1 MKYMNFRVRACNKAV
16 AGEFSEAVT
25 LETRGGRR
33 GGGGGSRWEGV
44 ALMVAVPSVHVPAG
58 CQHVPPE
65 PARGGLQCGVGRHGR
80 KGAGCEDKGEGR
92 EGQDCVARQLP
103 RQVTAPSSAPG
114 VGGGTGLTACLH
126 PRAVQSPKRMSLGR
140 AGRDRFTAESYTVL
154 GESGSHGSRRG
165 ETWGTEM
172 GGNVAAVCPQETP

>member
-1 MKYMNFRVRACNKAV
+1 MGA
-16 AGEFSEAVT
+16 
-25 LETRGGRR
+25 
-33 GGGGGSRWEGV
+33 GGGGWQPVGGGGVGV

-103 RQVTAPSSAPG
+103 RQVTAPRSAPG

-165 ETWGTEM
+165 EMWGTEM